1 MLFFCSHYKCTC
13 FPPNHFC
20 SLIYTNPFIRVRK
33 VYEKTGRFYI
43 RSMIYQKTFTVHTK
57 IILNWMASF
66 LPPNFHLKF
75 PKLFYDQVLFATL
88 LLKKKRKRKKFLF
101 ATLACQGG
109 WHFKFILR
117 KNISILNFFYIK
129 KNKHI
134 YLNTRNE
141 FHIVALKI
149 KK

>member
-1 MLFFCSHYKCTC
+1 MIKFYLQPFFS
-13 FPPNHFC
+13 
-20 SLIYTNPFIRVRK
+20 
-33 VYEKTGRFYI
+33 
-43 RSMIYQKTFTVHTK
+43 
-57 IILNWMASF
+57 
-66 LPPNFHLKF
+66 
-75 PKLFYDQVLFATL
+75 
-88 LLKKKRKRKKFLF
+88 KKKRKRKKFLF

-149 KK
+149 KIKIKIKKHIYLHLFFLTFKPMCQLWSISCEWNLIIGIGFLSGFWVIVRGRVGHLMFIW